1 MHTACPEAAA
11 PAPLPA
17 ATDHFLLLALAG
29 MRLALPRGAV
39 RELLPLPRLARP
51 PGLPPVVAG
60 FAGLGGALLPVLHA
74 TRLLGL
80 RAAAPEDDQA
90 DGLYRHIVVLEE
102 GFGLLVDRAL
112 DLLALPAG
120 SLQPV
125 DPAHTLNGC
134 VAATLPTAQ
143 GPAHLLDP
151 ARLLLAREREAL
163 AGLAEA
169 AQHRARGWQ
178 P

>member
-1 MHTACPEAAA
+1 MMHTAHPEAAA

-17 ATDHFLLLALAG
+17 ETDHYLLLALVG
-29 MRLALPRGAV
+29 LRLALPRDAV

-60 FAGLGGALLPVLHA
+60 FVELGDALLPVLHTA
-74 TRLLGL
+74 RLLGL
-80 RAAAPEDDQA
+80 QADAPENDQ
-90 DGLYRHIVVLEE
+90 DGLYRHIVLLD
-102 GFGLLVDRAL
+102 GGPGLLVDRAL

-120 SLQPV
+120 SRQRV
-125 DPAHTLNGC
+125 DPARTLNGC
-134 VAATLPTAQ
+134 VAATLPTPQ
-143 GPAHLLDP
+143 GPVPLLNP
-151 ARLLLAREREAL
+151 ARLLLAEEREAL

-169 AQHRARGWQ
+169 ARQRALGWV